1 MDFDYNWRL
10 IGVVSGFVF
19 LLSFIYNDIVRWL
32 EDGGYAEGYTSFLVV
47 GGVVVTLLGLACID
61 RAAAVLALIL
71 FSASGLPMVVG
82 SMWRHARRR
91 KADQDGMRKDAE
103 A

>member
-10 IGVVSGFVF
+10 IGTISGFIF
-19 LLSFIYNDIVRWL
+19 LLSCSYDGVVRWL
-32 EDGGYAEGYTSFLVV
+32 EHEGYAEGYTSFLVV
-47 GGVVVTLLGLACID
+47 GGVLLTLFGLACID